1 MNDIKSKIKD
11 LSNSMTIEK
20 IPCTDFYYINA
31 RNKKQLDLLNPD
43 DYISLTEL
51 KKYITRDINYLL
63 NYNTKLY
70 FKNMYPE
77 YLREKIKKI
86 NIKKLS
92 NKNFV
97 LKKDVEK
104 FIEFERFYNN
114 LSLIRTK
121 NAEVRKL
128 MKKYYGNPSEVT
140 QICID
145 ANFNCAECRNLK
157 TCKQLK
163 TTISQKQV
171 AQLMHLLGY
180 GNSQNLNSAIMKI
193 NCLEEVIRK
202 YEKINTKLL
211 NSKYPKNTYK
221 KYERELNN
229 LNKENKKLMNEI
241 LSIKKNILDIR
252 KTIYKNIPHFTAK
265 ELEIIDYVIKG
276 YKLKDIAILFEIS
289 IPRVR
294 QYKEY
299 FFRKLR
305 KLNKILQEVE

>member
-1 MNDIKSKIKD
+1 MSDIKSKIKD

-20 IPCTDFYYINA
+20 IHCTDFYYINV

-51 KKYITRDINYLL
+51 KNYIRMDINYLL

-114 LSLIRTK
+114 LRLIRAK

-128 MKKYYGNPSEVT
+128 MKKYYGKPSEVT
-140 QICID
+140 KICID
-145 ANFNCAECRNLK
+145 ANFNCAECKNLK

-180 GNSQNLNSAIMKI
+180 GNSQNLNSAVMKI
-193 NCLEEVIRK
+193 NCLEEIIRK

-221 KYERELNN
+221 KYDRELNN
-229 LNKENKKLMNEI
+229 LKKENKKLKNEI
-241 LSIKKNILDIR
+241 LSMQKNILDIK
-252 KTIYKNIPHFTAK
+252 KTIYKNIPHFTTK

-305 KLNKILQEVE
+305 KLQKILQEVE